1 MRQKVREVGNSY
13 VVTIPKKEAERLG
26 LKPGDLVDVSITP
39 LETRPTL
46 NAELREIFEKYWERD
61 EEAYRY
67 LAGETR

>member
-26 LKPGDLVDVSITP
+26 LKPGDLVEVALTP

-46 NAELREIFEKYWERD
+46 GPELRAVFERYWERD

-67 LAGETR
+67 LAGE